1 MRLHDPPMKR
11 WVLLGLLWFGTNSS
25 LQAKSETVYFDT
37 VDGAHIEA
45 TLSGAGT
52 HGVVLAH
59 GGQFTKSSWNKQ
71 VRILNDAGF
80 RTLAINFRG
89 RGRSKVAPDDP
100 RPSRGAGLYPVG
112 LSPHYQDVLAAVV
125 FLREQGCSEIS
136 VIGGSIGG
144 GATSVA
150 AAMAPTGL
158 IDRVVLLAATP
169 INKIEAV
176 KGSKLFVTTEGDNL
190 DVITAQYEQAT
201 EPKKLVVLEG
211 RAHAQHIFKTA
222 QAEPLMAAILAFLRT
237 SI

>member
-1 MRLHDPPMKR
+1 MKR
-11 WVLLGLLWFGTNSS
+11 WVLLGLLWFGTHSS
-25 LQAKSETVYFDT
+25 LQAKSETVYYNT
-37 VDGAHIEA
+37 EDGAHIEA
-45 TLSGAGT
+45 TLSGEGT

-89 RGRSKVAPDDP
+89 RVRSKVGPDNP
-100 RPSRGAGLYPVG
+100 RPVRGAGLYPVG
-112 LSPHYQDVLAAVV
+112 LTPHYQDVLAAVA

-150 AAMAPTGL
+150 AAMAPKGL

-169 INKIEAV
+169 IKKIQAV
-176 KGSKLFVTTEGDNL
+176 KGSKRFVTTEGDNL
-190 DVITAQYEQAT
+190 AAISAQFEQAT

-211 RAHAQHIFKTA
+211 NAHAQHIFKTA
-222 QAEPLMAAILAFLRT
+222 QAEPLMDAISAFLRAP
-237 SI
+237 I